1 MDGWADSHYGSIDL
15 LTEVFDKFSFLAK
28 KLSPVSDD
36 VLEAVVALVCCSVR

>member
-1 MDGWADSHYGSIDL
+1 MGGSYYGSINL
-15 LTEVFDKFSFLAK
+15 LVKVFAKFSFLAK

>member
-1 MDGWADSHYGSIDL
+1 MDSHHGSINL
-15 LTEVFDKFSFLAK
+15 LAEVIIKFSFLAK